1 MPTKLI
7 DGANSVYKEKKPATG
22 GGYLNPSSIDPNTH
36 TRVTILG
43 ESSLGG
49 YELWVTAAD
58 NKRKSFKF
66 ASEPSREDITDR
78 ANDEGITLKGDEKP
92 KPFYAFWVW
101 NYDEE
106 MVQVF
111 QFSQQGLIDPII
123 ANLSDEEI
131 SQEPWAYDF
140 KLSTNGLTNM
150 DKRYLVTCV
159 PGKRRQPKVNEQIEA
174 EFNKIM
180 QAGGNLSNLLVG
192 GDPFK
197 MPSF

>member
-1 MPTKLI
+1 MPTKLL
-7 DGANSVYKEKKPATG
+7 DGALTVHKEKKPATG
-22 GGYLNPSSIDPNTH
+22 GGYLNPSSIDPDTP
-36 TRVTILG
+36 TRITILG
-43 ESSLGG
+43 DSSLGG

-66 ASEPSREDITDR
+66 ASEPSREDMTDR
-78 ANDEGITLKGDEKP
+78 ANEEGITLKGDEKP

-131 SQEPWAYDF
+131 SAEPWAYDF
-140 KLSTNGLTNM
+140 KLSTNGLTGL
-150 DKRYLVTCV
+150 DKRYVVTCV
-159 PGKRRQPKVNEQIEA
+159 PGKRRQSKVNDQIEI
-174 EFNKIM
+174 EFEKIM

-192 GDPFK
+192 ADPFK
-197 MPSF
+197 GVF